1 MDTYYSRK
9 QLALFM
15 KYINPVAL
23 AADSGVHSQTIR
35 AISKGI
41 VVPKI
46 ETMIKLSNFFDAQ
59 LDEIHGLAERRGHL
73 RIERAEAGE

>member
-1 MDTYYSRK
+1 MLVLRCFGGCGGESV
-9 QLALFM
+9 ALEVRYKYPFHTLSDSLFI

-46 ETMIKLSNFFDAQ
+46 ETMIKLSNFFDA
-59 LDEIHGLAERRGHL
+59 EYA
-73 RIERAEAGE
+73 

>member
-1 MDTYYSRK
+1 MLDLIFFDCT
-9 QLALFM
+9 
-15 KYINPVAL
+15 L

-59 LDEIHGLAERRGHL
+59 LDEIHGLVKHHQHRLKHPHR
-73 RIERAEAGE
+73 

>member
-1 MDTYYSRK
+1 MSIVFD
-9 QLALFM
+9 
-15 KYINPVAL
+15 
-23 AADSGVHSQTIR
+23 
-35 AISKGI
+35 AISSAYLSAGRAPTYRFNAASKPPLLAPPTETPTPI
-41 VVPKI
+41 I